1 MRKLITIFLFAIC
14 SVAQAQDTYLCIPK
28 SATGYSYEKSTKSW
42 EITSFN
48 VRNEKYLLK
57 KKSGIW
63 SWDEFGQNTSL
74 SECKELITK
83 INCRLAGELIFDKK
97 TLRYLRTYIAGYVD
111 GVNNNNNTPLIEIG
125 TCSPL

>member
-1 MRKLITIFLFAIC
+1 MKKLISIFLIAIC

-28 SATGYSYEKSTKSW
+28 SATGYSYEKSTNSW

-74 SECKELITK
+74 SECKELKHK
-83 INCRLAGELIFDKK
+83 INCRLAGELIFGAFKYK
-97 TLRYLRTYIAGYVD
+97 AQHTLNESVSNIV
-111 GVNNNNNTPLIEIG
+111 
-125 TCSPL
+125 